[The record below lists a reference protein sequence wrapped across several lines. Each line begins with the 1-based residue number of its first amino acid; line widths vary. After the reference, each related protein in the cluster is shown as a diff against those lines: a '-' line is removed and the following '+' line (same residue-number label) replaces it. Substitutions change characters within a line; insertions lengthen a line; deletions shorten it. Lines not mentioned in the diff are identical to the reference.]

1 MKKYWIDFDVK
12 LLPGVMKSYM
22 YILTMNRKILLSG
35 IKIYERRF
43 YLLLFVKKCLDL
55 KKSHFSV
62 NIRKLLLF

>member
-35 IKIYERRF
+35 IKKYEWRF
-43 YLLLFVKKCLDL
+43 CMNSKDARTLYIT
-55 KKSHFSV
+55 HFLV
-62 NIRKLLLF
+62 LVHT